1 MSEFLRLRRLSCL
14 LLVLVVLA
22 GPGLSGCR
30 LFHPYRIPNPKGPV
44 VKVKKSKKK
53 DPDATEAADGSTTDA
68 SAEPAKVQK
77 NSYDK
82 NGLLKKP
89 KMNRRK
95 LKKKIGQRRFLGIT
109 LPF

>member
-1 MSEFLRLRRLSCL
+1 MIEFLRLRRLGWQL
-14 LLVLVVLA
+14 LILVVLA
-22 GPGLSGCR
+22 GPALSACR
-30 LFHPYRIPNPKGPV
+30 LFHPYRIPNPQGPV
-44 VKVKKSKKK
+44 VKHKKTKKK
-53 DPDATEAADGSTTDA
+53 DPDAVEAADGSTTDA
-68 SAEPAKVQK
+68 SADPPKVQK

-95 LKKKIGQRRFLGIT
+95 LKKKIGPRRFLGIP

>member
-1 MSEFLRLRRLSCL
+1 MIELLRLRRLGWL
-14 LLVLVVLA
+14 LLVLVVLT
-22 GPGLSGCR
+22 GPALSGCR

-44 VKVKKSKKK
+44 VKVKKAKKK
-53 DPDATEAADGSTTDA
+53 DADATEAADGSTTDT
-68 SAEPAKVQK
+68 SGEPPKVQK

-89 KMNRRK
+89 KLKRRR
-95 LKKKIGQRRFLGIT
+95 LKHKTGQRKFMGIV